1 MNLKIPHYLGTIVG
15 YLPLLETLICT
26 TPPEN
31 QLSPTPLAERF
42 FQKSREFQNKGTK
55 KPMKRSFIVF
65 FAGLLVLSTGAF
77 ANTQGTNTNT
87 VSPTLAISATIQE
100 AVQLT
105 LTTGVTA
112 GVSHCAVVAA
122 GGSPDYTM
130 NFGTVDALG
139 INAGN
144 CNKFTPTTPGTT
156 NAIYWTDYSLNPLY
170 TSQATTGASTITAY
184 VSANFVGPNISI
196 VRTTVADQ
204 STVPA
209 NAAAFTNMSTS
220 SAAQDTIA
228 TAADMTGAG
237 NGGTLNRFIGVG
249 IAPTNGAANLTG
261 LQTATVTFTM
271 TIH

>member
-1 MNLKIPHYLGTIVG
+1 
-15 YLPLLETLICT
+15 
-26 TPPEN
+26 
-31 QLSPTPLAERF
+31 
-42 FQKSREFQNKGTK
+42 
-55 KPMKRSFIVF
+55 MKRSFIVF
-65 FAGLLVLSTGAF
+65 FAGLLVWSTGAF

-87 VSPTLAISATIQE
+87 VSPTLAISATIQK

-105 LTTGVTA
+105 LSTGVTA
-112 GVSHCAVVAA
+112 GISHCAVVAA

-130 NFGTVDALG
+130 NFGNVDALG

-156 NAIYWTDYSLNPLY
+156 NAIYWSDYSLNPVY
-170 TSQATTGASTITAY
+170 TSQATTAASTITAY

-196 VRTTVADQ
+196 VRTTVANQ

-209 NAAAFTNMSTS
+209 NAAAFANMSTS

-228 TAADMTGAG
+228 TAADMTAAG

-271 TIH
+271 TIQ